1 MTNQALILE
10 AAIGTGTIAIVIAAW
25 QYVKM
30 VFSYVS
36 SILIVTN
43 RVEAANLS
51 HTLLQYLVTRSRR
64 RWHLGGKVFA
74 SFTSFVTPLQR
85 STRIAVKETSS
96 STNLFLFGFVPIMA
110 VGGDEDDG
118 YKPVNFSF
126 IRGTVNWSKLLKDA
140 IAMEDEENDKGKES
154 TSHGSRYRIYKMAG
168 GRGSFGEKE
177 APDAE
182 VSGNGGRPQRRAGI
196 ELLHW
201 SWEDLGTPEPPCALD
216 KMSLRAEQID
226 FLDEVRFWRGLENW
240 CKEKGVPW
248 HRGYMFHGD
257 PGTGKTSLARAMAED
272 LDMPVYAMDLASM
285 TNADLQR
292 SWSKAI
298 KGAPCIV
305 LIEDIDAVFHGR
317 VNQCGEDGVSFDC
330 LLNCIDGIE
339 STFGV
344 MTIITTNHLE
354 KVDPAL
360 ACLPSHKGPRKTLAE
375 GGAEDE
381 DIPSRPGRVDRL
393 VHFDVLDEEGRE
405 KMARRILEDEVDIQK
420 VLLAGANDAAAQFQE
435 RCFRRAMARRFKD
448 YYDARKAQGK
458 NA

>member
-1 MTNQALILE
+1 MSDKLILE
-10 AAIGTGTIAIVIAAW
+10 AAVGTGTIALVAAMW

-30 VFSYVS
+30 VFSYIS

-51 HTLLQYLVTRSRR
+51 HTLLSYLVAKSRR
-64 RWHLGGKVFA
+64 RWHLGGRVFA
-74 SFTSFVTPLQR
+74 SFQAYVTPLQR
-85 STRIAVKETSS
+85 QTRIAVKETSS
-96 STNLFLFGFVPIMA
+96 STNLFLLGLVPIMA
-110 VGGDEDDG
+110 IGGDEDDG

-126 IRGTVNWSKLLKDA
+126 IRGTVNWKKLLKEA
-140 IAMEDEENDKGKES
+140 IDLEDQVSEEGKES
-154 TSHGSRYRIYKMAG
+154 SSHGSRYKIVKLSG
-168 GRGSFGEKE
+168 GRGAGMGEKADSPE
-177 APDAE
+177 GAE
-182 VSGNGGRPQRRAGI
+182 TSSRVSRRAGI

-201 SWEDLGTPEPPCALD
+201 GWDDLGTPEPPCALD
-216 KMSLRAEQID
+216 KMSLRAEQLD
-226 FLDEVRFWRGLENW
+226 FLDEVRFWRGLEDW
-240 CKEKGVPW
+240 CREKGVPW
-248 HRGYMFHGD
+248 HRGYLFHGE

-285 TNADLQR
+285 SNGDLQR

-317 VNQCGEDGVSFDC
+317 ENVTGEDGVTFDC

-360 ACLPSHKGPRKTLAE
+360 ACMPAHKGARKTLAE
-375 GGAEDE
+375 GGTDDE
-381 DIPSRPGRVDRL
+381 DIPSRPGRIDRL

-405 KMARRILEDEVDIQK
+405 KMARRILDDATDIQK
-420 VLLAGANDAAAQFQE
+420 VLLFGARDAAAQFQE
-435 RCFRRAMARRFKD
+435 RCFRRAMARKFHS
-448 YYDARKAQGK
+448 YYASRGQA
-458 NA
+458 